1 MSNGDA
7 LISWSDNGKLMYNIF
22 LLGCSQNYRFVYP
35 RRKEEY
41 LKEDLGILHK
51 QECDPKIVQSRQNS
65 IFDHVRYFT
74 SSSNLVQHRVVHD
87 QRSLSTSLRSN
98 HPSLDQTTSRL
109 EREVVGI
116 KRKVVSNC
124 ELDLNLSLGLESRND
139 ENLSRSL
146 NSISSSNSILI
157 YKKLKGGTS
166 TLDLTL

>member
-1 MSNGDA
+1 
-7 LISWSDNGKLMYNIF
+7 MYKIF

-65 IFDHVRYFT
+65 IFDHVHYFT

-116 KRKVVSNC
+116 KRKVISNC
-124 ELDLNLSLGLESRND
+124 ELDLNLSLRLESRNDMQRND

-146 NSISSSNSILI
+146 NGISSSNSILI